1 MEWSTG
7 FYPLYC
13 LEHNDPVKNLAVQV
27 AIMIGPALS

>member
-13 LEHNDPVKNLAVQV
+13 LEHNDLVNNVAVQV
-27 AIMIGPALS
+27 RIRIGPALS